1 METSERR
8 APVSSER
15 LHALYELNRR
25 LASFTDLAE
34 LLRHATQRA
43 RELLHAEGCAL
54 LLFDRAHREL
64 YFPIASQTESR
75 RASEPRLAEIRFPSD
90 RGIAGWVLARG
101 EAVCVEDVS
110 RDGRF
115 YPGVDQLT
123 DMVTRSILCAPLR
136 TGWGNIGVIE
146 VVNPASGF
154 LGGDDLQFLEALATD
169 VAFAHE
175 KVLVYERLR
184 ADLTTLRQACRW
196 AGGALV
202 AVGLVMLVWAVVG
215 HLAVALPLREL
226 LVRPGLWIALLPLVV
241 GLLVIAAAQR
251 AGPAARDR

>member
-1 METSERR
+1 METSETR

-25 LASFTDLAE
+25 LSSFTDLEE

-54 LLFDRAHREL
+54 LLFDRAREQL
-64 YFPIASQTESR
+64 YFPIASQAESR
-75 RASEPRLAEIRFPSD
+75 RASERRLAEARFPSD

-101 EAVCVEDVS
+101 QAVCVPDVT
-110 RDGRF
+110 RDARF

-123 DMVTRSILCAPLR
+123 DMVTRSVLCAPLR

-146 VVNPASGF
+146 VVNPGF
-154 LGGDDLQFLEALATD
+154 LGIEDLQFLEALATD

-175 KVLVYERLR
+175 KVLIYERLR
-184 ADLTTLRQACRW
+184 ADVTSLRQACRW
-196 AGGALV
+196 AGG
-202 AVGLVMLVWAVVG
+202 GLVGVGVLMLVWAVVG

-226 LVRPGLWIALLPLVV
+226 LRRPGPWIALVPLLT
-241 GLLVIAAAQR
+241 GLVLLAAARR
-251 AGPAARDR
+251 AGAGPRDR

>member
-1 METSERR
+1 METSESR
-8 APVSSER
+8 APASSER
-15 LHALYELNRR
+15 LHALYELSRR
-25 LASFTDLAE
+25 LGSFTDLDD

-43 RELLHAEGCAL
+43 RELLHADGCAL
-54 LLFDRAHREL
+54 LLFDRARNEL
-64 YFPIASQTESR
+64 YFPVASQAESR
-75 RASEPRLAEIRFPSD
+75 RASAPRLAEVRFPSD

-110 RDGRF
+110 RDARF

-123 DMVTRSILCAPLR
+123 DMVTRSVLCAPLR

-146 VVNPASGF
+146 VVNPGRGF
-154 LGGDDLQFLEALATD
+154 VGTEDLQFLEALATD

-184 ADLTTLRQACRW
+184 ADVTGLRQACRW

-202 AVGLVMLVWAVVG
+202 AVGVVMVIWAIVG

-226 LVRPGLWIALLPLVV
+226 FVRPGLWIALVPVV
-241 GLLVIAAAQR
+241 AGLLLIAAAER
-251 AGPAARDR
+251 AGKATRGR